1 MEIESLATRAPDIQ
15 FTDRRKNLPKPYP
28 SRTTLAEETVL
39 SPSLI
44 ATIAVAS
51 GVAVANTYYNQP
63 MLADM
68 ARAFHCS
75 PHQIGLVATATQV
88 GYAAGMPLFLPLGD
102 LIERRRLIVSL
113 FVAVGCAL
121 ALAAASTS
129 LSGIVAASFLIG
141 LTTVIAQIMIPA
153 ASDLAHPA
161 EGGRVIGKIMTG
173 VLLGILLARTLSG
186 AVSEHFGWRTMFLLA
201 AALAWIFAGLLRV
214 RLPLMP
220 SRMKSTY
227 GQLILSLW
235 TFVREHPELRQV
247 SLIAGMFFAAFSA
260 FWTTLVFL
268 LEMPRYHL
276 GSQAAGLFGLVGGI
290 SALVAPAAGH
300 VSDRRGSRYVVIL
313 SIFGMLTAFA
323 IFWSLPYQI
332 WGLIAGVIVLDAA
345 VQAAQVANQSCVFAL
360 RPDARSRINTIYM
373 LCYFGGASLGSFLGS
388 WAWGAWG
395 WAGVCAVAIG
405 FVLVAVA
412 TVLLSH
418 PYPDP
423 GGSGLSALKRLRQA
437 SR

>member
-1 MEIESLATRAPDIQ
+1 M
-15 FTDRRKNLPKPYP
+15 PKSHP
-28 SRTTLAEETVL
+28 SQTILVEETVL
-39 SPSLI
+39 TPSLL
-44 ATIAVAS
+44 ATVAVAS

-68 ARAFHCS
+68 ARSFRCS

-88 GYAAGMPLFLPLGD
+88 GYAVGMPLFLPLGD

-129 LSGIVAASFLIG
+129 LSGIVTASFLIG

-153 ASDLAHPA
+153 ASDLADPA
-161 EGGRVIGKIMTG
+161 AGGRVIGKIMTG

-201 AALAWIFAGLLRV
+201 AALAWIFAVLLRV

-220 SRMKSTY
+220 SRAQTTY
-227 GQLILSLW
+227 GELIRSLW

-247 SLIAGMFFAAFSA
+247 SLIAGMFFAAFNA

-268 LEMPRYHL
+268 LETPRYHL
-276 GSQAAGLFGLVGGI
+276 GSQAAGLFGLVGAI

-300 VSDRRGSRYVVIL
+300 LSDRRGSRYVIVL
-313 SIFGMLTAFA
+313 SMLGLLVAFA
-323 IFWSLPYQI
+323 IFWSLPYHI
-332 WGLIAGVIVLDAA
+332 WALVAGVIVLDAA
-345 VQAAQVANQSCVFAL
+345 VQAAQVANQSSVFTL

-388 WAWGAWG
+388 WAWSAWG
-395 WAGVCAVAIG
+395 WTGVCAVAIG
-405 FVLVAVA
+405 FVLVAA
-412 TVLLSH
+412 GTVLAGRPYSH
-418 PYPDP
+418 E
-423 GGSGLSALKRLRQA
+423 
-437 SR
+437 SRAAA